1 MQTFLSLV
9 GGERLGPLWR
19 FVAVT
24 GCRRGEALGLRWR
37 DVDLEAGT
45 AAIVNQRAIAGGTVV
60 EGPPKTKAGARTVA
74 LDADTVRAL
83 RSWRKVQ
90 AAEQLAMGAGWPDTG
105 LVFTNTD
112 GSGLWPQRVTAEF
125 RQTANRL
132 ALPLIGVHGLRHTA
146 ATWLITSG
154 VNPRVVQQRLGHAD
168 VSVTLGLYT
177 HVLPGHDVA
186 AAEALGKAV
195 GSAP

>member
-1 MQTFLSLV
+1 M
-9 GGERLGPLWR
+9 
-19 FVAVT
+19 
-24 GCRRGEALGLRWR
+24 
-37 DVDLEAGT
+37 
-45 AAIVNQRAIAGGTVV
+45 I

-83 RSWRKVQ
+83 RTWRKVQ

-105 LVFTNTD
+105 LVFTNAD

-125 RQTANRL
+125 RQTAERL
-132 ALPLIGVHGLRHTA
+132 ELPLIGVHGLRHTA
-146 ATWLITSG
+146 ATWLIASG
-154 VNPRVVQQRLGHAD
+154 VNPPGGAAAARHAD